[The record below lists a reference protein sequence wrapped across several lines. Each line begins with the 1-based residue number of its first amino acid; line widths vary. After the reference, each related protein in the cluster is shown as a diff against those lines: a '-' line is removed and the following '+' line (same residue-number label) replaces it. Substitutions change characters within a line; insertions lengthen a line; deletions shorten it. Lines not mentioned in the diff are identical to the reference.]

1 MLWEELARIRGVE
14 EEEALKKEVTEE
26 TRRLCQEFASR
37 LLLGLDSRPNS
48 VTGTAAAYENIIREQ
63 KELRA
68 RLQQFM
74 GGGAVD
80 SAEHE
85 KLCSAL
91 AQLENRF
98 LNSSRVSAHC
108 CSKSGHVELMNWFS
122 VLVFSSQSMMASMG
136 WTVRE

>member
-1 MLWEELARIRGVE
+1 MASARISE
-14 EEEALKKEVTEE
+14 PL
-26 TRRLCQEFASR
+26 Q
-37 LLLGLDSRPNS
+37 PHP
-48 VTGTAAAYENIIREQ
+48 VTGTAAAHEDVIREQ

-98 LNSSRVSAHC
+98 CERRLWSA
-108 CSKSGHVELMNWFS
+108 N
-122 VLVFSSQSMMASMG
+122 
-136 WTVRE
+136 